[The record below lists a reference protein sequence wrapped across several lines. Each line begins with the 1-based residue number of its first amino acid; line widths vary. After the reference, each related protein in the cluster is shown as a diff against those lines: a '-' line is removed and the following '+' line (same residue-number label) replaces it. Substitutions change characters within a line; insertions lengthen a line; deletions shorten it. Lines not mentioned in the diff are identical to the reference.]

1 MDSTLNF
8 ILLLIFQIPAI
19 LVSII
24 IFIYFASDRNARSKP
39 KNHIWLILLILNF
52 LYLVSDLP
60 MSMSYYSLGKIWL
73 ANDGYCVWWNWYES
87 SLNTLGLCLMAWAS
101 IERHFFIFHS
111 QTIMRV
117 RWKMWMAHYIPI
129 FLCFAWILTFHF
141 IFIVT
146 PPICVNTWY
155 FTVNKCGA
163 PCFYTADNGYY
174 ALVEFVVNVV
184 APLALITFANIFL
197 IIRVI
202 YQKVIHH
209 QAVNWRRHRKMTF
222 QLWLISSVYLAFWLP
237 STLSTI
243 IQLTIMPTFFV
254 DQYDT
259 MVFIIYFIPLLL
271 PIVCLNTYPELLRK
285 INGIIRRRIARNRI
299 GISTVRTVH

>member
-1 MDSTLNF
+1 MDPTLKF
-8 ILLLIFQIPAI
+8 ILLLVFQVPAI

-52 LYLVSDLP
+52 LYLISDLP
-60 MSMSYYSLGKIWL
+60 MSMSYYYQGKIWVK
-73 ANDGYCVWWNWYES
+73 NDGYCVWWNWYES
-87 SLNTLGLCLMAWAS
+87 SLDFLGLYLMAWAS

-129 FLCFAWILTFHF
+129 FLCFAWVLIFDF
-141 IFIVT
+141 VFIVT

-155 FTVNKCGA
+155 FDLHMCGA
-163 PCFYTADNGYY
+163 PCFYTTYNGYY
-174 ALVEFVVNVV
+174 AIVEFIVNVV
-184 APLALITFANIFL
+184 APLGVITFANIFL

-202 YQKVIHH
+202 YQKIIHH

-237 STLSTI
+237 NTLSNI
-243 IQLTIMPTFFV
+243 IRMTIMPTFFI
-254 DQYDT
+254 DEADT
-259 MVFIIYFIPLLL
+259 MLFIVYFIPVLL
-271 PIVCLNTYPELLRK
+271 PVVCLNTYPELLRK
-285 INGIIRRRIARNRI
+285 INELIRRRRARNRV
-299 GISTVRTVH
+299 GISTVRNVH

>member
-1 MDSTLNF
+1 MDSTF
-8 ILLLIFQIPAI
+8 KFMLLLIFQIPAI

-24 IFIYFASDRNARSKP
+24 IFIYFALDSTVRSKP

-52 LYLVSDLP
+52 LSLVSDLP
-60 MSMSYYSLGKIWL
+60 MSMSYYSQGKIWVI
-73 ANDGYCVWWNWYES
+73 NDGYCVWWNWYES

-111 QTIMRV
+111 QTIMRI

-129 FLCFAWILTFHF
+129 FLCFAWILIWNFV
-141 IFIVT
+141 FIVT

-155 FTVNKCGA
+155 FDQPMCGA
-163 PCFYTADNGYY
+163 PCYYTADNGIYIMI
-174 ALVEFVVNVV
+174 EFIVNIVC
-184 APLALITFANIFL
+184 PLGVITFANIFL

-202 YQKVIHH
+202 YQKIVHH
-209 QAVNWRRHRKMTF
+209 QVVNWRRHRKMTF

-237 STLSTI
+237 NTLAAI
-243 IQLTIMPTFFV
+243 IRLTIMPTFFI

-259 MVFIIYFIPLLL
+259 LIFIIYFIPLLL
-271 PIVCLNTYPELLRK
+271 PIVCLNTYPDLLRK
-285 INGIIRRRIARNRI
+285 INKTIRRRIARNRV
-299 GISTVRTVH
+299 GISTVRNVH